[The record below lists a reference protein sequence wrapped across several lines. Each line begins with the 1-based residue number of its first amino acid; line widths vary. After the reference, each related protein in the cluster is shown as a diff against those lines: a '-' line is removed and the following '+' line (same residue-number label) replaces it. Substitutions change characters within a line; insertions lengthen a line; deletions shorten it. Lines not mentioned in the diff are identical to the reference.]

1 MLIKQNE
8 KKGNNWPFTC
18 FYAFFI
24 LIGKT
29 TNQNKLTG
37 GEDNAIKSDLKILFF
52 FKFWKVSLV
61 KEKRNQFSKI

>member
-52 FKFWKVSLV
+52 
-61 KEKRNQFSKI
+61 